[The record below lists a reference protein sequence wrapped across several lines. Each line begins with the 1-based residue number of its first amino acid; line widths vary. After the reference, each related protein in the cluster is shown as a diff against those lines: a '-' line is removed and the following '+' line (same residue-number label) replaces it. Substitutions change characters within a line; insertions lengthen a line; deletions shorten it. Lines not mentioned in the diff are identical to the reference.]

1 MHMSNFIITYNDDN
15 LEFNN
20 DLSLE
25 GRLKNYISNH
35 FYPAYTISML
45 APVYLVGGAIR
56 DLMFAKTPKDL
67 DFVVLGKD
75 NLDWVLEVFQKFGI
89 SYTLNSFGGFKF
101 EYDGTCVDLWLADD
115 LFSSIQYNVDGLF
128 FELGKNRLLSLTFS
142 DFVDSGL
149 RVVNH
154 ENNIEKGREGK
165 LIQFEKEYI
174 KTNDYFSSN
183 ML

>member
-1 MHMSNFIITYNDDN
+1 MNVGHYNITYNDEVD
-15 LEFNN
+15 EFSD

-25 GRLKNYISNH
+25 GRLKNYITNH
-35 FYPAYTISML
+35 FCPAYAISML
-45 APVYLVGGAIR
+45 VPIYLVGGAIR

-101 EYDGTCVDLWLADD
+101 EYDDTSIDLWLADD
-115 LFSSIQYNVDGLF
+115 LLSSIQYNVDGLLF
-128 FELGKNRLLSLTFS
+128 DLGKNRLLSLTFD
-142 DFVDSGL
+142 DFLDKGL
-149 RVVNH
+149 KVVNY
-154 ENNIEKGREGK
+154 ENNIEKGREEK
-165 LIQFEKEYI
+165 LILFEKEYI